1 VITNLAPILE
11 ALLLASDKPLTLEQ
25 IARVFDQHDGV
36 TLKQIRASL
45 CRLQE
50 SYDDRGYEL
59 VEIASGYRFQVR
71 QDYARWISRLWQE
84 KPQRY
89 SRALLETLSIIAY
102 QQPITRGEIELIR
115 GVSVSSSIV
124 RILLERG
131 WIRRV
136 GHKEAPGRPELFGT
150 TKAFLDYFNLKQLTD
165 LPALDDLEQYSEAI
179 LDSQPRLQQELVAA
193 AQYSVH
199 LP

>member
-1 VITNLAPILE
+1 MITNLAPILE

>member
-1 VITNLAPILE
+1 MITELAPILE

-45 CRLQE
+45 CRLQQ

-136 GHKEAPGRPELFGT
+136 GHKEVPGRPELFAT

-179 LDSQPRLQQELVAA
+179 LDSQPRFQQELVAA
-193 AQYSVH
+193 AQYGVH
-199 LP
+199 SP